1 MSFGCS
7 LKQAWGEDF
16 GAPQAPK
23 PREQPGYKN
32 KAYELPHPAPERP
45 VIMAPP
51 PPPPAAGFADPG
63 VQKTILYLASGAF
76 LIVFM
81 DIIVRAKTK

>member
-7 LKQAWGEDF
+7 LRQAWGEDF
-16 GAPQAPK
+16 GEP
-23 PREQPGYKN
+23 PRKAKDPGYKN
-32 KAYELPHPAPERP
+32 KAYELPHPS
-45 VIMAPP
+45 PP
-51 PPPPAAGFADPG
+51 PPPPPSAPPQLPDGGFSDPG

-81 DIIVRAKTK
+81 DIIVKSKMK